1 MAYLQAALCVFYP
14 FVRYFLGCLVN
25 LGLDVEA
32 FPSKNWTVL
41 LDFLPYM
48 SYISPS
54 QAAHV
59 GSMG

>member
-1 MAYLQAALCVFYP
+1 MSSGSFGCFYS
-14 FVRYFLGCLVN
+14 FVRCFLGCLLN

-32 FPSKNWTVL
+32 FPSNNWTVL
-41 LDFLPYM
+41 LDFLTCL

-59 GSMG
+59 GG